1 MLWKNHYFKI
11 TQVKSLIKGSFFVIV
26 TAFDYGSNMI
36 TDNFYVVHEIAMSS
50 MLC

>member
-1 MLWKNHYFKI
+1 MKKPLFQNYSSKI
-11 TQVKSLIKGSFFVIV
+11 CYQGSFFVIV

-36 TDNFYVVHEIAMSS
+36 TDNFYVVHEIDMSS